1 MPSHGCNIATGST
14 KKKIDDGEALSF
26 VLVSPRIFLIRRMLQ
41 IIVPVIIVAT
51 SLIVRGDV
59 VWSTFRSI
67 VQDFSTSPF
76 FVLYY
81 YIFLLFVRLFVRCY
95 CFVVVVVGFILLF
108 CFIYYIFVFFLF
120 LTHWRVYACGLVYGG
135 FMRVRVR
142 EGGRPRKKRSFV
154 LLSAVLSAKIIC
166 E

>member
-76 FVLYY
+76 FILYY
-81 YIFLLFVRLFVRCY
+81 YIFLLFVSFVRSLLWFRGGCCWFY
-95 CFVVVVVGFILLF
+95 FIILFYLLYF
-108 CFIYYIFVFFLF
+108 FLFLF

-135 FMRVRVR
+135 FVRVRVR
-142 EGGRPRKKRSFV
+142 EGGRPRKKKEVSCYYR
-154 LLSAVLSAKIIC
+154 LCCLQK
-166 E
+166 